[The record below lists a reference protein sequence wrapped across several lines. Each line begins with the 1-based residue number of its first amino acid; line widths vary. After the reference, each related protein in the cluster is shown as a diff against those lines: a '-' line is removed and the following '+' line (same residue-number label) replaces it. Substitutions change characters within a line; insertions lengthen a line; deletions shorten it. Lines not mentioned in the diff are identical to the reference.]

1 METQAGLV
9 GGAEPQE
16 PKSRSRT
23 VRVLRKV
30 GIGAVGGVVIA
41 AGIVM
46 LVTPGPGV
54 IVTLAGL
61 AILGREFPSAR
72 RRLARLRRI
81 TTRQPGDTSSGS

>member
-1 METQAGLV
+1 METQAGAV
-9 GGAEPQE
+9 GGTEPQE

-30 GIGAVGGVVIA
+30 GIGALGGVVMA

-81 TTRQPGDTSSGS
+81 RTDRAEGTSSGP

>member
-1 METQAGLV
+1 M
-9 GGAEPQE
+9 
-16 PKSRSRT
+16 
-23 VRVLRKV
+23 
-30 GIGAVGGVVIA
+30 A

-61 AILGREFPSAR
+61 AILGREFPFAR

-81 TTRQPGDTSSGS
+81 RTDRAEGTSSGS